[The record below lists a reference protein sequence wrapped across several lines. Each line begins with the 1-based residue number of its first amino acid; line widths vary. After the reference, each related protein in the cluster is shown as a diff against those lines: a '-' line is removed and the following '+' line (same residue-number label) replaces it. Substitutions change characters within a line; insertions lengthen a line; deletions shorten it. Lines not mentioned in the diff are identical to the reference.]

1 MNSRERVLTVF
12 RGETPD
18 RVPWG
23 EFAVDFD
30 TVEKVIG
37 RETFLRAK
45 ARSQIALWQGRREEV
60 VDSWRRDAIDFYRAT
75 PQLDMVTFP
84 MATWNAGPAGSQPKA
99 PEKVDESTWRFEDG
113 RVLKYSEATRDIT
126 CVEDPREWTREF
138 RAEDFPLPGEDGWEP
153 PEVPDAS
160 LFEVIDAVIAEFSGE
175 RFIAGICGGEI
186 GNPFF
191 GGMQRGMVEMIERP
205 ELVERM
211 VRHNC
216 ARQCL
221 ADEFRIR
228 EGQDGALT
236 GADFAFNSGPF
247 ISPRDFRRFV
257 TAYAR
262 RRAEALHARGQ
273 LFLKHACG
281 NNEKLLDQFR
291 EIGYDCYQSLQLSAG
306 MDLEKVRRLVGPEM
320 VLWGNLPL
328 EVLQGGT
335 PDEVRKAVRE
345 TVEKGKR
352 VGRFIFGSSHSI
364 AVGTPH
370 ENYLAMVDEFEKV
383 RDY

>member
-1 MNSRERVLTVF
+1 MNSRERVLSVF

-45 ARSQIALWQGRREEV
+45 ARSLIALWEGRRREV
-60 VDSWRRDAIDFYRAT
+60 VESWKRDAIDLYRAL

-84 MATWNAGPAGSQPKA
+84 MATWNAGPRGHRPDA
-99 PEKVDESTWRFEDG
+99 PEKVDDATWRHADG

-126 CVEDPREWTREF
+126 CVEDPGEWSREF
-138 RAEDFPLPGEDGWEP
+138 RAGDFPLPGEDAWQDPAP
-153 PEVPDAS
+153 PEAS
-160 LFEVIDAVIAEFSGE
+160 TYEVVDAVVAEFRGE
-175 RFIAGICGGEI
+175 RFIAGLSGGEI

-191 GGMQRGMVEMIERP
+191 TGMQRGMIEMVENP
-205 ELVERM
+205 DLVERM
-211 VRHNC
+211 VRHRC
-216 ARQCL
+216 ARQCA
-221 ADEFRIR
+221 ADADAIR
-228 EGQDGALT
+228 DGQDAVLW

-247 ISPRDFRRFV
+247 ISPDDFRRFV
-257 TAYAR
+257 TPYAR
-262 RRAEALHARGQ
+262 QRVAALHARGQ
-273 LFLKHACG
+273 LVLKHACG

-306 MDLEKVRRLVGPEM
+306 MDLEKVRELTGPEM

-335 PDEVRKAVRE
+335 PEEVRKSVRE

-352 VGRFIFGSSHSI
+352 AGRFIFGSSHSI
-364 AVGTPH
+364 AVGTPFG
-370 ENYLAMVDEFEKV
+370 NFMTMVEEFERV